1 MSEQKKPSIEIEH
14 FSFYYPE
21 QAEKTLDDLTLTVE
35 QGEFLVLCGPSGCGK
50 STLLRQ
56 LKTVLA
62 PHGRRLGSIRFEGCP
77 LEELDQ
83 REQSAGIGFVQ
94 QDPENQIVTD
104 KVWHEL
110 AFGLE
115 SLGYDTPTI
124 RRRVAEMASFF
135 GIQTWFYKNV
145 TELSGG
151 QKQLLNL
158 ASIMAMQ
165 PSVLILDEPTSQ
177 LDPIAAADFLAT
189 LGKINR
195 ELGTTVVLTEH
206 RLEDAFPLASRVAV
220 MDRGRLLCT
229 GSPAEVGAILRGA
242 GHSMFL
248 AMPTPMR
255 IWASAPDAGGHCPV
269 TVREGRDWLTKF
281 ADGHPLME
289 LPSEPRRTY
298 PNEPA
303 ITAEGLWFKYEKEL
317 PDVVKGLSLTVRR
330 GEFLALLGGNGTGK
344 TTSLK
349 LLSGLQ
355 KPYRG
360 EVRLAGS
367 VGVLP
372 QNPQALFVKKT
383 VREDLFEILKGRNF
397 SGKAQE
403 ERVAWAVRLCRLEG
417 LLDRHPYDLS
427 GGEQQRA
434 ALAKVLLLGP
444 EILLMD
450 EPTKGLDAEFKQVFA
465 EILQSLLRQGVT
477 LLMVSHDIEFC
488 ARYAHRCALFFDG
501 SIVTEAPPRAFFSGN
516 SFYTTSAN
524 RMARGLLPE
533 AVTAEDVIQAC
544 GGNLPPAPEL
554 PDSGEP
560 LPEPEEASADYKP
573 KPLPWWRKLGAVL
586 TGTVSFLLFLSFMNV
601 TDLTQLIT
609 ADGMT
614 ELANHQMILYALFI
628 LSLFLF
634 ATCITRRSHR
644 KDYALQ
650 VPKAKRKLAK
660 RTVVAA
666 VLVLLMIPLTLY
678 IGVFYLDNK
687 KYYFISLLVLLECML
702 PFFLIFEGRKPQARE
717 LVIIAVLCA
726 IGIAG
731 RAALFMLPQFKP
743 VMAVTIIAGV
753 AFGGETG
760 FLVGAMTM
768 LASNVLF
775 GQGPLTPWQMFSM
788 GIIGFL
794 AGLLFRKGLL
804 RRNRGALC
812 VFGALAAILIYGGIM
827 NPASALTWVGE
838 LNEKVL
844 LTYYISGLP
853 FDCIQ
858 AAATWLFLWFG
869 AEPMLEKL
877 DRVKVKYGVVER

>member
-1 MSEQKKPSIEIEH
+1 M
-14 FSFYYPE
+14 
-21 QAEKTLDDLTLTVE
+21 
-35 QGEFLVLCGPSGCGK
+35 
-50 STLLRQ
+50 
-56 LKTVLA
+56 
-62 PHGRRLGSIRFEGCP
+62 
-77 LEELDQ
+77 
-83 REQSAGIGFVQ
+83 
-94 QDPENQIVTD
+94 
-104 KVWHEL
+104 
-110 AFGLE
+110 
-115 SLGYDTPTI
+115 
-124 RRRVAEMASFF
+124 
-135 GIQTWFYKNV
+135 
-145 TELSGG
+145 
-151 QKQLLNL
+151 

-206 RLEDAFPLASRVAV
+206 RLEDAFLLASRVAV

-794 AGLLFRKGLL
+794 AGILFRKGLL

-877 DRVKVKYGVVER
+877 DRVKVKYGMVER

>member
-1 MSEQKKPSIEIEH
+1 
-14 FSFYYPE
+14 
-21 QAEKTLDDLTLTVE
+21 
-35 QGEFLVLCGPSGCGK
+35 
-50 STLLRQ
+50 
-56 LKTVLA
+56 
-62 PHGRRLGSIRFEGCP
+62 
-77 LEELDQ
+77 
-83 REQSAGIGFVQ
+83 
-94 QDPENQIVTD
+94 
-104 KVWHEL
+104 
-110 AFGLE
+110 
-115 SLGYDTPTI
+115 
-124 RRRVAEMASFF
+124 
-135 GIQTWFYKNV
+135 
-145 TELSGG
+145 
-151 QKQLLNL
+151 
-158 ASIMAMQ
+158 
-165 PSVLILDEPTSQ
+165 
-177 LDPIAAADFLAT
+177 
-189 LGKINR
+189 
-195 ELGTTVVLTEH
+195 
-206 RLEDAFPLASRVAV
+206 
-220 MDRGRLLCT
+220 
-229 GSPAEVGAILRGA
+229 
-242 GHSMFL
+242 
-248 AMPTPMR
+248 TPMR

-794 AGLLFRKGLL
+794 AGILFRKGLL

-877 DRVKVKYGVVER
+877 DR

>member
-1 MSEQKKPSIEIEH
+1 MKDTFLIKKLT
-14 FSFYYPE
+14 FTYPE
-21 QAEKTLDDLTLTVE
+21 QPVPALRDLSLTVR
-35 QGEFLVLCGPSGCGK
+35 QGEFVVLCGPSGCGK

-56 LKTVLA
+56 LKRALS
-62 PHGRRLGSIRFEGCP
+62 PHGKRSGIILFEGSP

-83 REQSAGIGFVQ
+83 RTESQRIGFVQ
-94 QDPENQIVTD
+94 QSPENQVVTD

-177 LDPIAAADFLAT
+177 LDPIAASDFLAT

-195 ELGTTVVLTEH
+195 ELGTTILLTEH
-206 RLEDAFPLASRVAV
+206 RLEEAFPLATTVAV
-220 MDRGRLLCT
+220 MDRGALLCT
-229 GSPAEVGAILRGA
+229 GTPQEVGEQLRQS
-242 GHSMFL
+242 GHTMFL
-248 AMPTPMR
+248 SMPTPMR
-255 IWASAPDAGGHCPV
+255 IWAAVSDSAPCPV
-269 TVREGRDWLTKF
+269 TVREGREWLTGF
-281 ADGHPLME
+281 ASRREIEPLRPEQPKQPCSDAVLQGHE
-289 LPSEPRRTY
+289 
-298 PNEPA
+298 
-303 ITAEGLWFKYEKEL
+303 LWFKYDKGL
-317 PDVVKGLSLTVRR
+317 PDVVKGLSLSLRK

-360 EVRLAGS
+360 ELEIFGS
-367 VGVLP
+367 VGMLP
-372 QNPQALFVKKT
+372 QNPQTLFVKKT
-383 VREDLFEILKGRNF
+383 VREDLYEILKGRKL
-397 SGKAQE
+397 SKEWQDQ
-403 ERVAWAVRLCRLEG
+403 RVAHVTALCRLEE
-417 LLDRHPYDLS
+417 LLERHPYDLS

-434 ALAKVLLLGP
+434 ALAKVLLLNP
-444 EILLMD
+444 EILLLD

-465 EILQSLLRQGVT
+465 EILQILLRRGTAV
-477 LLMVSHDIEFC
+477 LMVSHDIEFC

-501 SIVTEAPPRAFFSGN
+501 GIVTEGTPRNFFSGN
-516 SFYTTSAN
+516 SFYTTAAN
-524 RMARGLLPE
+524 RMARQLLPR
-533 AVTAEDVIQAC
+533 AVTVEDVIAAC
-544 GGNLPPAPEL
+544 GGQVPPAPAL
-554 PDSGEP
+554 PEDIP
-560 LPEPEEASADYKP
+560 LLPEPEEASADYKP

-586 TGTVSFLLFLSFMNV
+586 TGTMSFLLFLWFMNR

-609 ADGMT
+609 ASGLTD
-614 ELANHQMILYALFI
+614 LADEQLLLYELFI
-628 LSLFLF
+628 ISLFLF
-634 ATCITRRSHR
+634 ATCITRKSNR

-717 LVIIAVLCA
+717 LVVIAVMCA

-743 VMAVTIIAGV
+743 VMAMTIIAGV

-794 AGLLFRKGLL
+794 AGILFRKGLL

-838 LNEKVL
+838 LNGKIL

-858 AAATWLFLWFG
+858 AAATWLFLWFA

-877 DRVKVKYGVVER
+877 DRIKVKYGLVE